1 MPQLPDDFDDL
12 VRRARARLDLPGPL
26 EPFDG
31 EDGGEDADPV
41 QLSIRL
47 SPRLR
52 HDIAQIARRR
62 GQTVTSFVT
71 EALDDAVRVATDPFA
86 GLAAKMTA
94 EFRSELGKA
103 IDSGAYADAAAEIDR
118 IEGWDR

>member
-1 MPQLPDDFDDL
+1 VPKLPDDFDEL
-12 VRRARARLDLPGPL
+12 VRRARARLDLPEPI

-31 EDGGEDADPV
+31 EEGDDVV

-52 HDIAQIARRR
+52 HDIAQVARRR
-62 GQTVTSFVT
+62 GETVTGFVT
-71 EALDDAVRVATDPFA
+71 GALEDAVRVASDPFA

-94 EFRSELGKA
+94 EFRHELGTA
-103 IDSGAYADAAAEIDR
+103 LDSGAYAEAAAEIDR